1 LITYL
6 TVKSTTETLATGT
19 LKAIPVNFPLSSG
32 MTLLTALAAPVDAG
46 MMFWAAPLPSLH
58 NFIKKK
64 KKIEMIQIMLKDA
77 FFKD

>member
-1 LITYL
+1 MITHL

-19 LKAIPVNFPLSSG
+19 LKAIPVNLPLSSG

-58 NFIKKK
+58 NYK
-64 KKIEMIQIMLKDA
+64 EEENV
-77 FFKD
+77 